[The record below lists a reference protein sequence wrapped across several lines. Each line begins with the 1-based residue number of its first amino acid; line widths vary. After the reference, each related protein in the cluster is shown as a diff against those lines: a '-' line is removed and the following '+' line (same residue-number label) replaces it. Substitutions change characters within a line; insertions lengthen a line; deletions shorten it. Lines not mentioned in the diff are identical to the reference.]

1 MILTKSGGHLASA
14 KHLFHRKGQI
24 IIPKEQIGEDD
35 LMSLVLDAG
44 AEDMTSDETSY
55 TITTDPHQ
63 FEAVHKAIETKGLK
77 PTTAEV
83 RQPADHAR
91 ARQRREDGQVGAGAH

>member
-1 MILTKSGGHLASA
+1 
-14 KHLFHRKGQI
+14 
-24 IIPKEQIGEDD
+24 
-35 LMSLVLDAG
+35 MSLVLDAG

-55 TITTDPHQ
+55 TITTDSHT

-83 RQPADHAR
+83 AYLPITPVSVNDERTAKSVLALIEALEEHDDVQNVHASLDISDELVEKIS
-91 ARQRREDGQVGAGAH
+91 AAT